1 MYKRQV
7 WNDLGLT
14 EFEKEWVHNVS
25 SNDVKIFNE
34 NILDNID
41 RVSEIKIFGGEP
53 VLLDRMWEFLD
64 KVEDDDAK
72 QIDIV
77 MSTNLTQI
85 KHKDWSLLDI
95 DKKFKSLKLMV
106 SCDHYGEQLE
116 FIRYPI
122 DVKQFEQNLQI
133 MKDYI
138 IFIACTVS
146 VLNVFDLKKI
156 EEYYKDFAVSFEPV
170 YSPKSLSIKNIPNK
184 EILRIKVLGKK
195 IVNGEMHILE
205 SNFDYVFSVL
215 NGKIDEGTIKNLF
228 TTIRNDD
235 KKIDI
240 SFKIPDK
247 VLTGSKYDIDIIINK
262 PLEEVIIAG
271 AIKPHQVNSFF
282 EQEIL
287 LEPLA
292 SGGIF
297 KMTRAPSKPGIQI
310 WSGIIAH
317 PEGMI
322 TFTKSI
328 DIVDKI

>member
-1 MYKRQV
+1 MFNLNFFRNIGFPLYLFIYLIIPYSAITQTLKIDFIRNLETSLNKR
-7 WNDLGLT
+7 D
-14 EFEKEWVHNVS
+14 
-25 SNDVKIFNE
+25 
-34 NILDNID
+34 
-41 RVSEIKIFGGEP
+41 
-53 VLLDRMWEFLD
+53 
-64 KVEDDDAK
+64 
-72 QIDIV
+72 
-77 MSTNLTQI
+77 
-85 KHKDWSLLDI
+85 
-95 DKKFKSLKLMV
+95 
-106 SCDHYGEQLE
+106 LE
-116 FIRYPI
+116 FIRKNFRNDENKNIP
-122 DVKQFEQNLQI
+122 KQFS
-133 MKDYI
+133 KI
-138 IFIACTVS
+138 INDFPDSKWKIKR
-146 VLNVFDLKKI
+146 LK
-156 EEYYKDFAVSFEPV
+156 S
-170 YSPKSLSIKNIPNK
+170 NIPNK

-195 IVNGEMHILE
+195 IVNGEIHILE

-215 NGKIDEGTIKNLF
+215 NGKIDEGTIQNLF

-247 VLTGSKYDIDIIINK
+247 VLTRSKYDIDIIINK

-317 PEGMI
+317 PEGII

-328 DIVDKI
+328 DIVEKI

>member
-1 MYKRQV
+1 M
-7 WNDLGLT
+7 
-14 EFEKEWVHNVS
+14 
-25 SNDVKIFNE
+25 FNLNFFR
-34 NILDNID
+34 NIGFPLYLFIYLIIPY
-41 RVSEIKIFGGEP
+41 SEITQT
-53 VLLDRMWEFLD
+53 L
-64 KVEDDDAK
+64 KVDF
-72 QIDIV
+72 IR
-77 MSTNLTQI
+77 NLET
-85 KHKDWSLLDI
+85 SLNKRD
-95 DKKFKSLKLMV
+95 
-106 SCDHYGEQLE
+106 LE
-116 FIRYPI
+116 FIRKNFRNDENQNIP
-122 DVKQFEQNLQI
+122 KQFS
-133 MKDYI
+133 KI
-138 IFIACTVS
+138 INDFPDS
-146 VLNVFDLKKI
+146 KWKI
-156 EEYYKDFAVSFEPV
+156 KRLDS
-170 YSPKSLSIKNIPNK
+170 NIPNK
-184 EILRIKVLGKK
+184 EILRIKVSGRK

-205 SNFDYVFSVL
+205 SDFDYVFSVL

-247 VLTGSKYDIDIIINK
+247 VLTGSKYDIDIILNK

-271 AIKPHQVNSFF
+271 AIKPHQVNSLF

>member
-1 MYKRQV
+1 MINMFNLNLFKNIGFLLYLFV
-7 WNDLGLT
+7 YL
-14 EFEKEWVHNVS
+14 
-25 SNDVKIFNE
+25 IFPYSA
-34 NILDNID
+34 ITQTL
-41 RVSEIKIFGGEP
+41 
-53 VLLDRMWEFLD
+53 
-64 KVEDDDAK
+64 KVDF
-72 QIDIV
+72 IR
-77 MSTNLTQI
+77 NLE
-85 KHKDWSLLDI
+85 
-95 DKKFKSLKLMV
+95 KSLNAK
-106 SCDHYGEQLE
+106 DLE
-116 FIRYPI
+116 FIRKNFRNEERPNI
-122 DVKQFEQNLQI
+122 PKQFS
-133 MKDYI
+133 KI
-138 IFIACTVS
+138 INDFPNSKWKIKR
-146 VLNVFDLKKI
+146 LKSK
-156 EEYYKDFAVSFEPV
+156 
-170 YSPKSLSIKNIPNK
+170 IPN
-184 EILRIKVLGKK
+184 EDILRIKVSGAR
-195 IVNGEMHILE
+195 IVNEEIYILE
-205 SNFDYVFSVL
+205 SKFDYIFSIV
-215 NGKIDEGTIKNLF
+215 NVKIGEGIIKNLF

-317 PEGMI
+317 PEGII

-328 DIVDKI
+328 DIVEKI

>member
-1 MYKRQV
+1 MMNMFNLNFFRNIGFPLYLFIYLIIPYSAITQTLKVDFIRNLETSLNKR
-7 WNDLGLT
+7 D
-14 EFEKEWVHNVS
+14 
-25 SNDVKIFNE
+25 
-34 NILDNID
+34 
-41 RVSEIKIFGGEP
+41 
-53 VLLDRMWEFLD
+53 
-64 KVEDDDAK
+64 
-72 QIDIV
+72 
-77 MSTNLTQI
+77 
-85 KHKDWSLLDI
+85 
-95 DKKFKSLKLMV
+95 
-106 SCDHYGEQLE
+106 LE
-116 FIRYPI
+116 FIRKNFRNDENKNIP
-122 DVKQFEQNLQI
+122 KQFS
-133 MKDYI
+133 KI
-138 IFIACTVS
+138 INDFPDIKWKIKR
-146 VLNVFDLKKI
+146 LK
-156 EEYYKDFAVSFEPV
+156 S
-170 YSPKSLSIKNIPNK
+170 NIPNK

-195 IVNGEMHILE
+195 IVNGEIHTLE

-215 NGKIDEGTIKNLF
+215 NGKIDDGTIKNLF

-240 SFKIPDK
+240 SFKIPDR
-247 VLTGSKYDIDIIINK
+247 VLTGSKYDIDIILNK

-317 PEGMI
+317 PEGII

-328 DIVDKI
+328 DIVEKI

>member
-1 MYKRQV
+1 MFNLNFFRNIGFSLYLFIYLIIPYSAITQTLKVDFIRNLETSLNKR
-7 WNDLGLT
+7 D
-14 EFEKEWVHNVS
+14 
-25 SNDVKIFNE
+25 
-34 NILDNID
+34 
-41 RVSEIKIFGGEP
+41 
-53 VLLDRMWEFLD
+53 
-64 KVEDDDAK
+64 
-72 QIDIV
+72 
-77 MSTNLTQI
+77 
-85 KHKDWSLLDI
+85 
-95 DKKFKSLKLMV
+95 
-106 SCDHYGEQLE
+106 LE
-116 FIRYPI
+116 FIRKNFRNDENKNIP
-122 DVKQFEQNLQI
+122 KQFS
-133 MKDYI
+133 KI
-138 IFIACTVS
+138 INDFPDSKWKIKR
-146 VLNVFDLKKI
+146 LK
-156 EEYYKDFAVSFEPV
+156 S
-170 YSPKSLSIKNIPNK
+170 NIPNK
-184 EILRIKVLGKK
+184 EVLRIKVLGKK
-195 IVNGEMHILE
+195 IRTGEIHRLE

-247 VLTGSKYDIDIIINK
+247 VLTGSKYDIDIILNK

-271 AIKPHQVNSFF
+271 SIKPHQVDSFF

-297 KMTRAPSKPGIQI
+297 KMTRAPSTPGIQI

-328 DIVDKI
+328 DIVDQI

>member
-1 MYKRQV
+1 MI
-7 WNDLGLT
+7 NM
-14 EFEKEWVHNVS
+14 
-25 SNDVKIFNE
+25 FN
-34 NILDNID
+34 
-41 RVSEIKIFGGEP
+41 
-53 VLLDRMWEFLD
+53 
-64 KVEDDDAK
+64 
-72 QIDIV
+72 
-77 MSTNLTQI
+77 
-85 KHKDWSLLDI
+85 
-95 DKKFKSLKLMV
+95 LKLFKNIGFLLYLFV
-106 SCDHYGEQLE
+106 YLIIPYSAITQTLKVDFIRNLETSLNKRDLE
-116 FIRYPI
+116 FIRKNFRNDENKNIP
-122 DVKQFEQNLQI
+122 KQFS
-133 MKDYI
+133 KI
-138 IFIACTVS
+138 INDFPDSKWKIKR
-146 VLNVFDLKKI
+146 LK
-156 EEYYKDFAVSFEPV
+156 S
-170 YSPKSLSIKNIPNK
+170 NIPNK

-195 IVNGEMHILE
+195 IVNGEIHILE

-247 VLTGSKYDIDIIINK
+247 VLTGSKYDIDIVLNK

-282 EQEIL
+282 DQEIL

-317 PEGMI
+317 PEGII

-328 DIVDKI
+328 DIVEKI